1 MPAFFFG
8 CTSPRFRF
16 CCDRLA
22 QRRFWHFICTP
33 PKPTCHLKIGSISKG
48 KQSSNQHFW
57 GDVSVFRRSNFY
69 WWNQITKFPVLT
81 LKHHCK
87 WRFFVVYRGFG
98 SGGCWWLIA
107 GIPHLKVVLTCENIS
122 KVVNRNQPLA
132 DSIRL
137 DSAWGL
143 RKWRAWNHML
153 PSASGA
159 CASCG
164 C

>member
-1 MPAFFFG
+1 MKSNHKISSSHFETSLQVAFFLL
-8 CTSPRFRF
+8 CIEV
-16 CCDRLA
+16 LA
-22 QRRFWHFICTP
+22 VV
-33 PKPTCHLKIGSISKG
+33 
-48 KQSSNQHFW
+48 
-57 GDVSVFRRSNFY
+57 DV
-69 WWNQITKFPVLT
+69 
-81 LKHHCK
+81 
-87 WRFFVVYRGFG
+87 
-98 SGGCWWLIA
+98 GGWLIA
-107 GIPHLKVVLTCENIS
+107 GIPHLKVVLTRENIS